1 MVLRVFLVDDHE
13 IVRTGLRSMLEA
25 DGDIEVVGEAGTAA
39 EATTRG
45 SPRPGRRGARHP
57 APRWRRD
64 RGLPGVALSAA
75 ELQCLMSDL
84 VRGRRGALRRHHGW
98 GVRLCPQADQG
109 ADLVDAVRRV
119 GRGESLIDPSMT
131 KRVFDRLRDGP
142 VRDERLDRLSD
153 QEHRVLDL
161 VAEGLT
167 NRQIADRLYLAEKT
181 VKNYVSS
188 MLSKLGMDRR
198 SEAAAYAAR
207 LSERDSAR
215 EAARRADG
223 GGFGIRP

>member
-45 SPRPGRRGARHP
+45 
-57 APRWRRD
+57 
-64 RGLPGVALSAA
+64 VALGPDVAVLDIRLPDGDGIEVCRELRSRLPN
-75 ELQCLMSDL
+75 LQCLMLTSFADDEAL
-84 VRGRRGALRRHHGW
+84 FAAIMAGASGYVLK
-98 GVRLCPQADQG
+98 QIKG

-142 VRDERLDRLSD
+142 VEDALCHRRVDERLAATGSRTRNTACS
-153 QEHRVLDL
+153 
-161 VAEGLT
+161 T
-167 NRQIADRLYLAEKT
+167 
-181 VKNYVSS
+181 SS
-188 MLSKLGMDRR
+188 PRG
-198 SEAAAYAAR
+198 
-207 LSERDSAR
+207 
-215 EAARRADG
+215 
-223 GGFGIRP
+223 